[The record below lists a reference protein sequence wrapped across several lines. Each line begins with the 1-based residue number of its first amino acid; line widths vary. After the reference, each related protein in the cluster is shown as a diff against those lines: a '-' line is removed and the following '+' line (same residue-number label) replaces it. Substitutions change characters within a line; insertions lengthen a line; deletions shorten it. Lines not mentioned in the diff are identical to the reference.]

1 MIRYRNG
8 NDPGESMR
16 KLPGLLTVGDCVLER
31 GVVPADT
38 DFFKW
43 LNTANVGTV
52 ERRDIVVKLLDA
64 SHQPVLVWQ
73 LRNTFPVA
81 LEWSVLDAHQSAVLI
96 ERLRIT
102 VESMDVQSV

>member
-1 MIRYRNG
+1 
-8 NDPGESMR
+8 MR

-38 DFFKW
+38 DFFRW
-43 LNTANVGTV
+43 LSTANVGTV

-73 LRNTFPVA
+73 LRNAFPVA
-81 LEWSVLDAHQSAVLI
+81 LEWSVLDAQQGAVLV